1 MNTTPSTLTR
11 VLCGLLSL
19 VGFPGFLNA
28 VMFGTWVP
36 LGAAGGLIHTATSL
50 SFFIAFSLL
59 VSAAAYA
66 FLVWRGVRRGS
77 FLYAGG
83 AAAVGIVVAGF
94 IITMYLKAPSVLNMD
109 MLTA

>member
-1 MNTTPSTLTR
+1 MNTSPSTLSTE
-11 VLCGLLSL
+11 
-19 VGFPGFLNA
+19 
-28 VMFGTWVP
+28 
-36 LGAAGGLIHTATSL
+36 
-50 SFFIAFSLL
+50 FFAEFSHCSGYREF
-59 VSAAAYA
+59 VCAAAYA